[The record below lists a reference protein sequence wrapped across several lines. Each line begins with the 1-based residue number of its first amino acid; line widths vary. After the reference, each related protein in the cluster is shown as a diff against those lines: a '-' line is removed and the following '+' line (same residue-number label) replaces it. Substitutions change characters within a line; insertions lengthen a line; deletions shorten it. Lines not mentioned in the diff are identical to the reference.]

1 METAFT
7 IFYVILLIAG
17 ILAFFVTLMFYK
29 ASEDEYPVIK
39 EFQKQ
44 CPVCRDVKHKRINRK
59 WWMHLI
65 PGTKCYSCDTCRSK
79 FAIILWRKTL
89 KIS

>member
-1 METAFT
+1 MKI
-7 IFYVILLIAG
+7 IFSILFVIFVITG
-17 ILAFFVTLMFYK
+17 ILAFFVSLMFYR
-29 ASEDEYPVIK
+29 ASEDDYPVIE

-44 CPVCRDVKHKRINRK
+44 CPKCKDVKYERINRK

-65 PGTKCYSCDTCRSK
+65 PGTKYYSCNRCRSK

-89 KIS
+89 NIS